1 MTTIARYVTRDLVEL
16 PARAPCSE
24 AARLMA
30 EERIGSIA
38 VRDGG
43 AVVGIVTERD
53 LVTRVLALGASPHLP
68 IRDAM
73 RSDLPWVSTSASATL
88 CSALMR
94 DHATR
99 HLLVKEGGQVAG
111 VVSMRDVIR
120 LMLDEKQW
128 LIGQLQNFIEGHD
141 GPHASLET

>member
-1 MTTIARYVTRDLVEL
+1 MSPIDRYITRELVEM
-16 PARAPCSE
+16 PAGAPCSE

-30 EERIGSIA
+30 EEQIGSIA

-43 AVVGIVTERD
+43 TVVGLITERD

-73 RSDLPWVSTSASATL
+73 RYDLPTVSPQSTAAHCT
-88 CSALMR
+88 ALMR
-94 DHATR
+94 DHASR
-99 HLLVKEGGQVAG
+99 HLLVKERGRVVG

>member
-1 MTTIARYVTRDLVEL
+1 MSPIARYVTRELVEL
-16 PARAPCSE
+16 PAGAPCTE

-38 VRDGG
+38 VRDGNSI
-43 AVVGIVTERD
+43 VGIVTERD
-53 LVTRVLALGASPHLP
+53 LVTRVLSIGAPPQLP

-73 RSDLPWVSTSASATL
+73 RSDLPWVTPSATASH
-88 CSALMR
+88 CTTLMR

-99 HLLVKEGGQVAG
+99 HLLVKEAGRVVG

-141 GPHASLET
+141 GPHAPLET